1 MKFVLVLVMCSGM
14 SGTCIDPYQWPEK
27 FNSMYDC
34 LQAGYA
40 ESSKKLEEMGPE
52 NVNKLHA
59 HIKFYCSKVTE
70 I

>member
-40 ESSKKLEEMGPE
+40 ESSKKLEEMVR
-52 NVNKLHA
+52 N
-59 HIKFYCSKVTE
+59 I
-70 I
+70 